1 MFPCYRL
8 VSPSHVKGRAGT
20 RKIWTPYVCRHGG
33 IAVSREHPRSGEL
46 WGISTCRL
54 SQLCVSAC
62 WNALPKRQH
71 LHAWSPGLYLQH
83 AATAGQGTR
92 EVALSAGWGD
102 MKSEPQG
109 HPWSPNPL
117 WSQSG
122 RTSLKTRRLRLLRT
136 RRFGLHWWLLRK
148 ISTSVFILFVSPA
161 GFGTSQTTTAD
172 VLRPAPLWVVEEKH
186 GGTNA
191 AGFGLF
197 CCPHVSVSL
206 VRERVKRTAF
216 LTDCFLKP
224 AQVTFEEQ

>member
-20 RKIWTPYVCRHGG
+20 RRMWTPNVCPHGD

-46 WGISTCRL
+46 WGIPTCRL
-54 SQLCVSAC
+54 SRLCVSAC

-92 EVALSAGWGD
+92 EVALSTGWGD
-102 MKSEPQG
+102 VKSEAQG
-109 HPWSPNPL
+109 HPWSPSPL

-122 RTSLKTRRLRLLRT
+122 RTSLKIRHLRLL
-136 RRFGLHWWLLRK
+136 RFGLHWWLLRK
-148 ISTSVFILFVSPA
+148 ISTAAFIFFVSPA
-161 GFGTSQTTTAD
+161 AFGTSQTTTAD
-172 VLRPAPLWVVEEKH
+172 VLRSAPLCVVEEKH

-197 CCPHVSVSL
+197 RCPRVSVSL